1 MVETLVLQTLNL
13 ANTETLRSTGQKKF
27 FSLFYTG
34 GNGFCIFFRV
44 FCTLLANFSRI
55 ELFRN
60 QSFQKSKISKSK
72 FQESEM
78 SLFAHFPRIFVQID
92 PPPPCAAGGQPR
104 QQPADVG
111 RPAGPPRCLPLHR
124 PPLQQSAAGARDPA
138 GEVHPPRHP
147 DPKACLLSLGVACL
161 CHGVQR
167 SVQTPSF
174 LMKVCTPLF
183 PKCALSPPKWAVS
196 GESLSYPS
204 IFLLFPVWHRRQA
217 VFGVYPGCKSKPL
230 WGAPH
235 LGWV

>member
-1 MVETLVLQTLNL
+1 MGFAFFFAFFVPFWQTFQ
-13 ANTETLRSTGQKKF
+13 ES
-27 FSLFYTG
+27 
-34 GNGFCIFFRV
+34 
-44 FCTLLANFSRI
+44 NFSEI
-55 ELFRN
+55 KVFKN
-60 QSFQKSKISKSK
+60 QKFQKSK

-217 VFGVYPGCKSKPL
+217 VFGGYTQAANPNPSGGPHIWGGFNEPL
-230 WGAPH
+230 INSTMCGNCAGMAADSPPPSFSTAPIS
-235 LGWV
+235 